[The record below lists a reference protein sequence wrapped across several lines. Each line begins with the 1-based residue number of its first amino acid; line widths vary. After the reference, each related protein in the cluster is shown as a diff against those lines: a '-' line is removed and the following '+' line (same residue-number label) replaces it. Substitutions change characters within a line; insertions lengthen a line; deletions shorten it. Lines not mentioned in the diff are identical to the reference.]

1 MVQKRTR
8 SASSS
13 VFLALILIAILLGL
27 AVGGLLI
34 WDRQRAGEH
43 EAERATEAIATTL
56 ALSPT
61 TRVALAGVESGTRGF
76 TDASDLLQ
84 PITRTLI
91 DRAGITYVTI
101 MTPAGVRLTH
111 REESQIGE
119 YYLGTIPDSAT
130 ELTEVFDGTLGPSIR
145 TIVPVLAPGGTEIV
159 GWVSAGV
166 TLGTVG
172 ASIRDEL
179 PLILTVT
186 AGLLATGIVGALLGR
201 HYTRRLAGNLS
212 AADVRDATSS
222 FESLR
227 TLGAALRA
235 QNHEHGNRLHTAVAM
250 LELGRTREAIT
261 LLTETADHNQE
272 LVDSLAV
279 PATSESTMNAL
290 LLGKSAQASERG
302 IRFETVID
310 PEAPALALSPIDAI
324 AVVGN
329 LIDNAFDAAAAGERP
344 HTVHLEMRPSG
355 AETVDISVTDSGA
368 GFTEDSRARMFEHGF
383 STKAAPSATR
393 GIGLALVHQIVTQAG
408 GHITVDE
415 HPTTLRVSL
424 PAAPTRE
431 DDR

>member
-13 VFLALILIAILLGL
+13 VFLALSLIAVILGL

-61 TRVALAGVESGTRGF
+61 TRQALAGV
-76 TDASDLLQ
+76 DAGPAQRVEASTTLQ

-91 DRAGITYVTI
+91 DRAGITYITI
-101 MTPAGVRLTH
+101 MTTDGIRLTH
-111 REESQIGE
+111 REESQIGDF
-119 YYLGTIPDSAT
+119 YLGTIPDTPT

-145 TIVPVLAPGGTEIV
+145 TIVPVFAPGGTELV

-179 PLILTVT
+179 PLILTLT
-186 AGLLATGIVGALLGR
+186 AGLLAAGVVGALLGR
-201 HYTRRLAGNLS
+201 HYTRRLTGDLS
-212 AADVRDATSS
+212 AADVRDATTS

-290 LLGKSAQASERG
+290 LLGKTAQAAERG
-302 IRFETVID
+302 LDFETVID

-329 LIDNAFDAAAAGERP
+329 LIDNAFDAAASGEWP
-344 HTVHLEMRPSG
+344 HTVHLEIRAAG
-355 AETVDISVTDSGA
+355 AETVEISVTDSGA
-368 GFTEDSRARMFEHGF
+368 GFSEESRARMFDHGY

-393 GIGLALVHQIVTQAG
+393 GIGLALVRDIVTRAG
-408 GHITVDE
+408 GHIAVDE

-424 PAAPTRE
+424 PAATGKDSR
-431 DDR
+431 